1 MDGTGV
7 RRRHLDGRHVAAP
20 EQRRVRHRL
29 DLARERGGLADDD
42 RRAEVREPA
51 GRGGHGVEQR
61 VLDDEHVRGG
71 RVDEVLEEGAAVV
84 DVDGNLHGA
93 EPGGREPPDHELGAV
108 AEHQEDAVT
117 VPDAE
122 AREPGS
128 DDLGFGRRLG
138 VGQLPPAEREREEGP
153 VGVRERL
160 LREQP
165 GEGPAGA
172 VGDDEAHR

>member
-1 MDGTGV
+1 MAPVSDGATSTADTSPPPSSDGYGTVSILPGSEAASPTTTAV
-7 RRRHLDGRHVAAP
+7 RRCG
-20 EQRRVRHRL
+20 
-29 DLARERGGLADDD
+29 
-42 RRAEVREPA
+42 EPA
-51 GRGGHGVEQR
+51 GRGGDGVEQR

-108 AEHQEDAVT
+108 AEHQEDAVAA
-117 VPDAE
+117 PDAE

-138 VGQLPPAEREREEGP
+138 VGQLSPAEREREEGP

-160 LREQP
+160 LREQA
-165 GEGPAGA
+165 GEGRAGA